1 MSSTDSRV
9 QQWERRSEWPLAGAA
24 VAFLVAYAWPV
35 LEPGLSSG
43 WKELFRAV
51 VYASWLMF
59 ALDYIARL
67 VLAENRARYAG
78 RHIPDLLVIALPIL
92 RPLRLLR
99 LVMLLRVLNRRATDS
114 LRGRVITYVSGATVL
129 IIGSAGLAI
138 QDAERGH
145 PGANINSYSDA
156 LWWAMTTITTVGYGD
171 RYPVTGQGRFVAAG
185 LMLAGIALLGIV
197 TASLAS
203 WLIERVREAEAD
215 VQSVTQHEIA
225 DLRAEIH
232 TLRQELRAAR
242 AAEPEPTLD
251 ESTPGR

>member
-9 QQWERRSEWPLAGAA
+9 QQWERRAEWPLAGAA
-24 VAFLVAYAWPV
+24 VAFLIAYAWPV

-43 WKELFRAV
+43 WKELSRAV

-59 ALDYIARL
+59 ALDYITRL

-138 QDAERGH
+138 LDAERGH
-145 PGANINSYSDA
+145 PGANIDSYSDA

-197 TASLAS
+197 TASIAS

-215 VQSVTQHEIA
+215 VQAVTQREVA
-225 DLRAEIH
+225 DLRAEIQA
-232 TLRQELRAAR
+232 LRQELRTAR

-251 ESTPGR
+251 EFTPGR

>member
-1 MSSTDSRV
+1 MNSTDSRV
-9 QQWERRSEWPLAGAA
+9 QQWERRAEWPLAGAA
-24 VAFLVAYAWPV
+24 VAFLIAYAWPV

-43 WKELFRAV
+43 WKELFRTV

-59 ALDYIARL
+59 ALDYAARL

-99 LVMLLRVLNRRATDS
+99 LVMLLRVLNRRATTS
-114 LRGRVITYVSGATVL
+114 LRGRVITCVSGATVL
-129 IIGSAGLAI
+129 IIGSAGLAVL
-138 QDAERGH
+138 DAERGH
-145 PGANINSYSDA
+145 LGANINSYSDA

-171 RYPVTGQGRFVAAG
+171 RYPVTGQGRFVATG

-215 VQSVTQHEIA
+215 VQSVTQREVA
-225 DLRAEIH
+225 DLRAEIQA
-232 TLRQELRAAR
+232 LRQELRAAR